1 MVYPLNISV
10 TKDIVTIFD
19 RKHPLFLSETTS
31 CVYIEKFILASGFKH
46 VKRFLGVFYLRCK
59 ILIKSDISMND
70 CYLNFLVS
78 FRALFSLDVGANL
91 VNSKQTIGIIL
102 PDLSLLGYAVPVES
116 FGIGLFVILFAYLII
131 EYNVQLLSHEKF
143 KIAMNMLHTAHTPL
157 ILLRNQLEELK
168 TGNLPEPLSQQVE
181 EALGY
186 AECIIYCNRNIATLN
201 KVNKRIPPKTS
212 TVNLELSTY
221 VTSIVNQCRAHAN
234 SRQIRLTVG
243 ECSDCVS
250 CRINENIMTA
260 ALQHLINKMILIS
273 ESGCCISIN
282 VTHTMNSWQLQISN
296 NEIAGQRAGK
306 MFPFIPIIFPVYGYS
321 DLWTVRKIIRL
332 HGGKITGCR
341 HGKAATFQIVIP
353 TDCHCQNQSCP
364 VLKHSSAKTKTQID
378 DSCESPKSD
387 KQNTKARETSHILLV
402 MADKLFSDYLKKT
415 LSRYFQISVLDNPEL
430 LINTAISQNPDAIII
445 DDNVNGISGDTLSTQ
460 IKENQMMGYIPIIL
474 LLRTFDSESYLSHLE
489 SGADRLELRTESIC
503 KLRADIRM
511 LVENRMVLRERIRLF
526 LSDAI
531 SPMIPSK
538 AEIETENADRNFMD
552 KVNKILEKNLST
564 DKYTIDKLSLDIGM
578 SRTAFYNKIKE
589 ITGNPPE
596 EYINSFKMDKALKLL
611 ASQQYR
617 ISDIASILGY
627 CDAKYFGKK
636 FKDFYHVCP
645 SDYIKSIVG

>member
-1 MVYPLNISV
+1 
-10 TKDIVTIFD
+10 
-19 RKHPLFLSETTS
+19 
-31 CVYIEKFILASGFKH
+31 
-46 VKRFLGVFYLRCK
+46 
-59 ILIKSDISMND
+59 MND

-306 MFPFIPIIFPVYGYS
+306 MFPFIPVFYHFKRG
-321 DLWTVRKIIRL
+321 TVI
-332 HGGKITGCR
+332 GGKRG
-341 HGKAATFQIVIP
+341 
-353 TDCHCQNQSCP
+353 
-364 VLKHSSAKTKTQID
+364 LKLHANFSSYYA
-378 DSCESPKSD
+378 
-387 KQNTKARETSHILLV
+387 
-402 MADKLFSDYLKKT
+402 
-415 LSRYFQISVLDNPEL
+415 
-430 LINTAISQNPDAIII
+430 
-445 DDNVNGISGDTLSTQ
+445 
-460 IKENQMMGYIPIIL
+460 
-474 LLRTFDSESYLSHLE
+474 
-489 SGADRLELRTESIC
+489 
-503 KLRADIRM
+503 
-511 LVENRMVLRERIRLF
+511 
-526 LSDAI
+526 
-531 SPMIPSK
+531 
-538 AEIETENADRNFMD
+538 
-552 KVNKILEKNLST
+552 LEKEGTAQIGNLSFR
-564 DKYTIDKLSLDIGM
+564 DFSIDVEKQW
-578 SRTAFYNKIKE
+578 TK
-589 ITGNPPE
+589 
-596 EYINSFKMDKALKLL
+596 SFKMNLLYSMQEYSPSYGANKATNLSNIFVADLQYKFTPSFSTRMELQYLTTKEDQKDWMAALL
-611 ASQQYR
+611 EINFAPAWSIYGSDMYNHGKEKIHYYNVGASYAKSR
-617 ISDIASILGY
+617 TRVALSYGRNREGY
-627 CDAKYFGKK
+627 VCSGGVCRTIPKYTGANLTITTSF
-636 FKDFYHVCP
+636 
-645 SDYIKSIVG
+645 

>member
-1 MVYPLNISV
+1 
-10 TKDIVTIFD
+10 
-19 RKHPLFLSETTS
+19 
-31 CVYIEKFILASGFKH
+31 
-46 VKRFLGVFYLRCK
+46 
-59 ILIKSDISMND
+59 MND

-430 LINTAISQNPDAIII
+430 LMVGEAYFVVAKNKKRPFIVNLNGPSVHVLGTSFDVQAYPENKDIVICLDEGHVNLTLSSAKEYPLLPGEKLIYNKESELCRIIKN
-445 DDNVNGISGDTLSTQ
+445 DHSKQVSMWKDNVISFKDTPL
-460 IKENQMMGYIPIIL
+460 
-474 LLRTFDSESYLSHLE
+474 
-489 SGADRLELRTESIC
+489 TEVV
-503 KLRADIRM
+503 KVL
-511 LVENRMVLRERIRLF
+511 NRWYNVNFKIEDEQASKYVYTLT
-526 LSDAI
+526 SDN
-531 SPMIPSK
+531 
-538 AEIETENADRNFMD
+538 T
-552 KVNKILEKNLST
+552 ILEKVLQ
-564 DKYTIDKLSLDIGM
+564 DLE
-578 SRTAFYNKIKE
+578 KIAPVKFEYDEVRKE
-589 ITGNPPE
+589 VTVRM
-596 EYINSFKMDKALKLL
+596 KQD
-611 ASQQYR
+611 
-617 ISDIASILGY
+617 
-627 CDAKYFGKK
+627 GKK
-636 FKDFYHVCP
+636 
-645 SDYIKSIVG
+645 